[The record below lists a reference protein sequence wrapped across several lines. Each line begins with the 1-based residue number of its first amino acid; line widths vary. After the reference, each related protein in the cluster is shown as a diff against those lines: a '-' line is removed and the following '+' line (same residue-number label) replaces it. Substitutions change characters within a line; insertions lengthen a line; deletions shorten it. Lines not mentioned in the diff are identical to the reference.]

1 MHKHLT
7 AVIAAGLLLIGS
19 GSAFAHHPF
28 SAEYDSSKPARL
40 EGRVTKVDWGNPHS
54 FITVKGR
61 ADNAK
66 EHTFKVELGSRH
78 ALEEKGWKRDTVK
91 VGDDV
96 TVMGWYSRHDND
108 HINAQGVRINNNGR
122 ELDAASS
129 FYSTAAAGN

>member
-1 MHKHLT
+1 MRKHLT
-7 AVIAAGLLLIGS
+7 AAIAAGLLFAGS
-19 GSAFAHHPF
+19 GVALAHHPF
-28 SAEYDSSKPARL
+28 SAEYDSSKQARV
-40 EGRVTKVDWGNPHS
+40 EGRVMKVDWGNPHS

-61 ADNAK
+61 ADNGK
-66 EHTFKVELGSRH
+66 EATFKVELGSRH
-78 ALEEKGWKRDTVK
+78 ALEQKGWKRNTVK

>member
-7 AVIAAGLLLIGS
+7 AMIAAGLLFAGT
-19 GSAFAHHPF
+19 GSALAHHPF
-28 SAEYDSSKPARL
+28 SAEYDSNKPARL

-61 ADNAK
+61 ADNGK
-66 EHTFKVELGSRH
+66 EETFKVELGSRH
-78 ALEEKGWKRDTVK
+78 ALEQKGWKRNTVK

-96 TVMGWYSRHDND
+96 TIMGWYSRHDHD
-108 HINAQGVRINNNGR
+108 HINAQALMMRNGR